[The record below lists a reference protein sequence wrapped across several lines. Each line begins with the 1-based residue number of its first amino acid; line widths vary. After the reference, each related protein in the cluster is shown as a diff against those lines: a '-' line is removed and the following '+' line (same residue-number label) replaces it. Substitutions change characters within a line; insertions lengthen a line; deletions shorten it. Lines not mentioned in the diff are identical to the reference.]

1 MLDNTMKAI
10 KHAKKRRTRRFI
22 QQNWKENRDEQAG
35 STKKLKIGYWNANRL
50 VGGDKKNSLVE
61 LMYEQE
67 LDVLCVAESHLRAG
81 NHDDL
86 SMFGEF
92 KIVTRERGYGDK
104 NGGGLLLL
112 IRRGVNHLIWESMDT
127 PFPEMNK
134 EKIWMLFQEEKRKI
148 GVCFVYLAA
157 QSTSNDDFKQWNMR
171 MYASM
176 QDDMRLLAT
185 KGVERIVMGDFNGH
199 VGNGEHGIPGN
210 LAGVNSN
217 GVFLQDFIAVNDL
230 SLINADS
237 TRTKGLFTRTAGG
250 FSTILDYVVASRGI
264 DQDIISLVIDEEGD
278 LIDGSDHAALV
289 L

>member
-1 MLDNTMKAI
+1 
-10 KHAKKRRTRRFI
+10 
-22 QQNWKENRDEQAG
+22 
-35 STKKLKIGYWNANRL
+35 
-50 VGGDKKNSLVE
+50 
-61 LMYEQE
+61 
-67 LDVLCVAESHLRAG
+67 
-81 NHDDL
+81 
-86 SMFGEF
+86 
-92 KIVTRERGYGDK
+92 
-104 NGGGLLLL
+104 
-112 IRRGVNHLIWESMDT
+112 
-127 PFPEMNK
+127 
-134 EKIWMLFQEEKRKI
+134 MLFQEGKRKI

-217 GVFLQDFIAVNDL
+217 GVLLQDFIAVNDL